1 MKYSRQKVEEIRK
14 RAVAIVY
21 LRHENDDRHIL
32 ILGSDV
38 LYVVANQKITA
49 FALQDIQDIFL
60 SMRRWLVPLS
70 AGGILASFCLL
81 AIFTTLLNPWLL
93 LTGVVAGLATFYV
106 GFTQHASLA
115 IIFRQTR
122 YDFSIPAFSANLQAF
137 INFVKSWKNSDMEQP
152 NIIYHVAEQ
161 TEWEQAKS
169 GGNYTPSGFPND
181 GFIHAS
187 TASQLNGLK
196 KAGIFSTEN
205 QWVVL
210 HIDTLKVKVPVKFE
224 APDHPEDISEEER
237 QNLANDLFPHIYG
250 ALNTDAVVDTSPL

>member
-1 MKYSRQKVEEIRK
+1 MKHSRQKVEELRK

-21 LRHENDDRHIL
+21 LKRENDARHML
-32 ILGSDV
+32 ILGSAI

-60 SMRRWLVPLS
+60 SKRRWLVPLS
-70 AGGILASFCLL
+70 AGGIVASFCLL

-93 LTGVVAGLATFYV
+93 LTGVVAGLAVFYV

-137 INFVKSWKNSDMEQP
+137 INFVQSWKNNDMEQP

-161 TEWEQAKS
+161 TEWQKAKPTGS
-169 GGNYTPSGFPND
+169 YTPSGFAED

-187 TASQLNGLK
+187 TAGQVDQLRH
-196 KAGIFSTEN
+196 AGIFSPER

-210 HIDTLKVKVPVKFE
+210 HIDTLKVRVPVRFE
-224 APDHPEDISEEER
+224 APNHPEGMSEADR
-237 QNLANDLFPHIYG
+237 QKLANDLFPHIYG
-250 ALNTDAVVDTSPL
+250 ALNADAVVDTSPF